1 MLSIQPIAGSRDL
14 RRFID
19 LPSRIF
25 ADRPEWIAPLHI
37 ERRLH
42 MGKHNPYFEHA
53 TWQGWLALR
62 DGRPVG
68 RISAQIDQVRLDHYR
83 DDTAFFGFLDAVDD
97 IEVFQLLL
105 DTASEWL
112 RERGI
117 SRIRGPFN
125 FSSNHDCGVLVDGF
139 DTPPVVMM
147 PHALPYYSQHL
158 EALGYTQAQDL
169 LAYRIAADFDI
180 PRGMQALIDKSAEQ
194 IKLRPLDRKHKDRDF
209 LIVRD
214 IFNDAWSKN
223 WEYTPFSE
231 AEFLDIGQ
239 TMVHLIKDDFLQI
252 AEIDGQPAGMIVL
265 LPNLNELI
273 RDLDG
278 RLLPF
283 GWLKLIWRLK
293 RVGARSGRIPLMGI
307 GKQWQSSLLGTAMV
321 YRLIGALREP
331 AIREGM
337 REVEMSWILES
348 NRPMCNIIESLGGT
362 AYKRYRIYEKEL
374 AAPKHE

>member
-19 LPSRIF
+19 LPSTIF
-25 ADRPEWIAPLHI
+25 ADCPEWITPLHI

-53 TWQGWLALR
+53 EWQGWLALR
-62 DGRPVG
+62 DGLPVG
-68 RISAQIDQVRLDHYR
+68 RISAQIDRVRLDHYR

-97 IEVFQLLL
+97 VDVFRLLL
-105 DTASEWL
+105 DTASAWL
-112 RERGI
+112 REHGI
-117 SRIRGPFN
+117 TRVRGPFN

-147 PHALPYYSQHL
+147 PHALPYYAHHI

-169 LAYRIAADFDI
+169 LAYRIDTDFQV
-180 PRGMQALIDKSAEQ
+180 PRGMQSLIDKSAGQ
-194 IKLRPLDRKHKDRDF
+194 IQLRPLDRKHTDRDF
-209 LIVRD
+209 LILRD
-214 IFNDAWSKN
+214 IFNDAWSNN
-223 WEYTPFSE
+223 WEFTPFSE
-231 AEFLDIGQ
+231 AEFRDIGQ
-239 TMVHLIKDDFLQI
+239 TLAPLIKDDFLQI
-252 AEIDGQPAGMIVL
+252 AEIDGEPVGMIVL

-307 GKQWQSSLLGTAMV
+307 RKQWQSSLLGTAMV
-321 YRLIGALREP
+321 YRLIGALHEP
-331 AIREGM
+331 ALREGIQ
-337 REVEMSWILES
+337 EVEMSWILES
-348 NRPMCNIIESLGGT
+348 NQAMRRVIESLGGV
-362 AYKRYRIYEKEL
+362 AYKRYRIYERQL
-374 AAPKHE
+374 DHD